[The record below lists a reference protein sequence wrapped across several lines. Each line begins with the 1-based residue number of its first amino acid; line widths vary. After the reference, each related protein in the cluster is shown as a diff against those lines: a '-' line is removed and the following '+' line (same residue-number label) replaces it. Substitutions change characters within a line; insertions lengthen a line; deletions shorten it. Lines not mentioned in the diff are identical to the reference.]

1 MEKTF
6 SKIKKYN
13 PWEGYNIDPGF
24 ERIHYLDKVLRF
36 TGNKLVKVIVG
47 QRRCGKSYIL
57 RQIIK
62 TLLEKKKVNPK
73 NIFYLNKEYTGYE
86 EIKDARDLETLFLYY
101 RETLKVKGKIFLF
114 LDEIQNIDRWES
126 FVNSYAQDFA
136 DEYEIFITGSNSS
149 LLSGELATMLS
160 GRYVEFE
167 VLPFSL
173 QEMAKAKNQQIDKP
187 FLLDYL
193 KNGGLPEML
202 NLHDEELQK
211 HYVED
216 LRNTIVLRDIMQ
228 KNSVKD
234 LVLLEDLFRFVSTN
248 VGSLTS
254 VSSIIDYFKGR
265 RKKTNY
271 ETVSA
276 YLKYL
281 TETFVVHEAERYN
294 LRGKQTLG
302 GNRKYYLNDLAFKN
316 HLYGF
321 YPTDVSHQLENFVY
335 VQLKRL
341 GYKVYVGVLHKKE
354 IDFVATRNNETLYVQ
369 VAYQLNDEKTI
380 EREFGNLLAIKDNHE
395 KIVVSLDDTK
405 FSNYQGI
412 KHLWPWELV

>member
-1 MEKTF
+1 MERTF
-6 SKIKKYN
+6 DKIKKYN
-13 PWEGYNIDPGF
+13 PWDGYDINPGF
-24 ERIHYLDKVLRF
+24 ERTHYLEKILKF

-62 TLLEKKKVNPK
+62 TLWSRQKVNPK

-101 RETLKVKGKIFLF
+101 RRTLNVEGKIYLF

-126 FVNSYAQDFA
+126 FVNSYAQDFT
-136 DEYEIFITGSNSS
+136 DEYELFITGSNSS

-173 QEMAKAKNQQIDKP
+173 QEMAKAKNRQINKQ

-202 NLHDEELQK
+202 NLKDEELQK

-228 KNSVKD
+228 KNAVKD
-234 LVLLEDLFRFVSTN
+234 LTLLEDLFRFVSTN

-254 VSSIIDYFKGR
+254 VSGIIDYFKAR

-271 ETVSA
+271 ETVSS
-276 YLKYL
+276 YLRYL
-281 TETFVVHEAERYN
+281 TDTFVVHEAERYN

-316 HLYGF
+316 HLFGF
-321 YPTDVSHQLENFVY
+321 FPTDISHQLENFVY

-354 IDFVATRNNETLYVQ
+354 IDFVATRNDETLYVQ
-369 VAYQLNDEKTI
+369 VAYQLTDEQTI

-395 KIVVSLDDTK
+395 KLVVSLDETK
-405 FSNYQGI
+405 FSNYEGI